1 MHHFTSINMQIFRK
15 LNWFFLLAILSFSCL
30 SASVL
35 ELPIKKINGKDY
47 YFYKVQSNETIYS
60 ITHKLKISKEEIFK
74 YNPSV
79 ADGLRT
85 HETLYFPV
93 SAYNATSNPNDFSG
107 MEYIEH
113 RIKKGET
120 LYGICKKYNISKETL
135 FAHNPDA
142 QDGIKTGFTL
152 KIPQQKTDILTKNVT
167 VTNED
172 IENGPDIILS
182 NDSTTV
188 NDTIIIAQNNGN
200 IINIA
205 IMLPFMLNEDKPSKQ
220 ALLYTEFYKGFLIA
234 LDEYKNGD
242 NPINIYAY
250 DTADSLELV
259 KEILKKQ
266 ELEDVNIIIAPNNDE
281 QLNVI
286 GNFATEHNCTVLNIF
301 NVKNTL
307 HTTNAN
313 VLQSNIPQDLMY
325 KKAICYFIDT
335 YKNHSPIFLR
345 NKERRS
351 DKATFISELKAQLDS
366 SNVSYSEI
374 AFAGTLVDDDLS
386 KLNDS
391 TKYVF
396 IPMSGSRSELAS
408 VMTAITQF
416 RNTIGIHE
424 NINLFGF
431 PEWTTFTGNTKE
443 RMLNLNTSIY
453 SRFYNDA
460 NKYQSIEFI
469 DNYHKWYNEEMIDA
483 VPAQGTLGYDTGKYI
498 FETIQKNNG
507 LFDATTPYDGLQHG
521 YNFIKTP
528 DNAGY
533 INNTLYIIK
542 FNPDGS
548 VIKTLLD

>member
-1 MHHFTSINMQIFRK
+1 MQVFRRLKCFLFLIIFS
-15 LNWFFLLAILSFSCL
+15 LSCL

-35 ELPIKKINGKDY
+35 ELPIKSINGKDY
-47 YFYKVQSNETIYS
+47 YYYKVQSKETIYS
-60 ITHKLKISKEEIFK
+60 ITHKLKIDKEEIFK

-79 ADGLRT
+79 TDGLRA

-93 SAYNATSNPNDFSG
+93 SAYNATTIPNDFSG
-107 MEYIEH
+107 VEYIDH

-120 LYGICKKYNISKETL
+120 LYGICKQYNISKETL

-152 KIPQQKTDILTKNVT
+152 KIPQQKTNTPTENISATNKDFENSPEIL
-167 VTNED
+167 
-172 IENGPDIILS
+172 LS
-182 NDSTTV
+182 NDSTIV
-188 NDTIIIAQNNGN
+188 NDTTILYPNNGN
-200 IINIA
+200 NINIA

-234 LDEYKNGD
+234 LEEYKNGE
-242 NPINIYAY
+242 NPINIYTY

-266 ELEDVNIIIAPNNDE
+266 ELKDVNIIIAPNNDE
-281 QLNVI
+281 QLSVI

-335 YKNHSPIFLR
+335 YKNHTPIFLR

-366 SNVSYSEI
+366 SNVSHSEI

-386 KLNDS
+386 KLNDT

-416 RNTIGIHE
+416 RNKVGNPE
-424 NINLFGF
+424 NINLFGY
-431 PEWTTFTGNTKE
+431 PEWTTFTGNTNE
-443 RMLNLNTSIY
+443 RMIHLNATIY
-453 SRFYNDA
+453 SRFYNDT
-460 NKYQSIEFI
+460 QS
-469 DNYHKWYNEEMIDA
+469 YHALKLHEAYDKWYNEEMIEA
-483 VPAQGTLGYDTGKYI
+483 IPSQGTLGYDTGKYI
-498 FETIQKNNG
+498 FQSIQTNNG
-507 LFDATTPYDGLQHG
+507 VFDVATPFNGIQHG
-521 YNFIKTP
+521 YNFIKTS